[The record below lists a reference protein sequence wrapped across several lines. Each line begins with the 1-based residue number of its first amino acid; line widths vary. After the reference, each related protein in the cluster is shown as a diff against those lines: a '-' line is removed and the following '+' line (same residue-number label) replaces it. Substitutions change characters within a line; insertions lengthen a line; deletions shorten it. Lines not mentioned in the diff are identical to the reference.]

1 MACRVDEHFVYLLNS
16 FASQRVYLRYSL
28 NGITEKLKPYSS
40 FGLIRRKYFN
50 HITSYPE
57 CASEKIIII
66 PLILNFYQSF
76 QNLVTLSFHALF
88 CIHMHAS
95 IVFGRAYTVDA

>member
-1 MACRVDEHFVYLLNS
+1 MACRVNEHFVYRLNN

-28 NGITEKLKPYSS
+28 NGITEEFKPYSS
-40 FGLIRRKYFN
+40 FGLIRRKYLN
-50 HITSYPE
+50 HVTSYPE
-57 CASEKIIII
+57 RASVKIIII

-76 QNLVTLSFHALF
+76 QNLVTLGFHALF
-88 CIHMHAS
+88 CIHMHAA